1 MTDYLIRRGRT
12 DEARHLQDV
21 ERAAGK
27 LFIAVGMCDIA
38 EAEPTSIAHF
48 EARARQGRL
57 LVAATEEYDRPV
69 GFLYWS
75 NHDGCAYTEEVA
87 VDPAHAGSRLG
98 ARLLDALASEA
109 GRGIKMLTLATF
121 RDVQWNAPYYARLGF
136 VECDCAE
143 LGPGHE
149 AEWRKQ
155 SDHGLDM
162 TRRVFMRR
170 LIRR

>member
-1 MTDYLIRRGRT
+1 MTNYLIRRGRR
-12 DEARHLQDV
+12 DEARCLQDV

-27 LFIAVGMCDIA
+27 LFIAVGMPEIA
-38 EAEPTSIAHF
+38 ADEPTTVAHF

-57 LVAATEEYDRPV
+57 LVVMPEGDDRPV

-87 VDPAHAGSRLG
+87 VHPAHAGSRLG
-98 ARLLDALASEA
+98 ARLLDALASES
-109 GRGIKMLTLATF
+109 GGIKTLTLATF
-121 RDVQWNAPYYARLGF
+121 RDVPWNAPYYARLGF
-136 VECDCAE
+136 AECDCAE

-155 SDHGLDM
+155 ADHGLDM
-162 TRRVFMRR
+162 TKRVFMRR
-170 LIRR
+170 SIK